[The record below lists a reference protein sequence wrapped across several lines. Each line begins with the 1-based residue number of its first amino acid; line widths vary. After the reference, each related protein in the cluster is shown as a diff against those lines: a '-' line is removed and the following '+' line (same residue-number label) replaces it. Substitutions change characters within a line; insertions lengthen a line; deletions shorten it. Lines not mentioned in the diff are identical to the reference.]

1 MPRSELAIQ
10 TKENPLSPV
19 HTTAATEATAP
30 KKRGEKNPQPLHVAH
45 VNDALLKLSVVRQLT
60 GMSTSTLYRKA
71 ASDPTF
77 PRLIKLGTRC
87 TRISSVSL
95 SAWIA
100 AQAKG

>member
-1 MPRSELAIQ
+1 M
-10 TKENPLSPV
+10 SPV
-19 HTTAATEATAP
+19 PTNATAAATAP

-77 PRLIKLGTRC
+77 PKLIKLGTRC
-87 TRISSVSL
+87 TRIKAGDL